1 MAMKSLEN
9 SSWLPRFGIVVVAAV
24 LVELISV
31 VQYRRVRSML
41 AEEMELRSHTAMQSR
56 VNEIEHV
63 LSLTETTMAEN
74 EWDVLRSLSHPDS
87 VFSALARLIDDNP
100 YVVGARVAFVP
111 YFYPSIG
118 RLYEPCVRKNR
129 DGSVSFAQIA
139 GPSHD
144 YTVDEDYLWARDSLM
159 AFWTDPVQDGPDSL
173 SISTYSKPLFNS
185 KGKMVALCGLDIDLS
200 WLGDTLN
207 AHRRFPSSFGLLLSQ
222 EGNLM
227 AGPPEGQV
235 SAEEIHKL
243 VEILNGRLPESAVR
257 GIAIRTAALDKDP
270 YWEVAMVYKTDE
282 VFAGLIKMRRQQFF
296 YLLLALAILAF
307 MINRFARNERKLRE
321 ATVEQARISG
331 ELEVARNIQL
341 EMLPK
346 EFPADVY
353 GFLEPA
359 REVGGDLFDFYRRDG
374 KIFFCVGDVS
384 GKGVPAAML
393 MSMIHSLFRMI
404 SQKQESPSHIV
415 RALNEE
421 ICRGNRS
428 NMFVTFFVGC
438 LDFYTGR
445 LRYCNAGHDKPF
457 LLSGSVSLLPV
468 KANLPLGVFPDTDFV
483 EECLQLSADT
493 SLFLYTDGLTEA
505 MDASRRAF
513 GRPRVQ
519 EVLEAGLKQALS
531 PREMV
536 ESLSRSVHAF
546 VGTAPQSDDLTML
559 FLRYRPGDLLCKQI
573 SLSTHTEEVS
583 RLSDFLKEVCASL
596 ELEHKTALGI
606 RLAVEEMVVNVINY
620 AYPENRE
627 GTVFVY
633 ADSDRKELRF
643 TIVDSGTPFDPT
655 AVIPASTT
663 LDAES
668 RPIGGLGIL
677 LARKIMDSVS
687 YCRKEN
693 NNVLTLT
700 KSIIEL

>member
-1 MAMKSLEN
+1 MAMRSLKTG
-9 SSWLPRFGIVVVAAV
+9 SWLPRFGIVVMAAV
-24 LVELISV
+24 LVEFISV

-118 RLYEPCVRKNR
+118 RLYEPCARKGK

-159 AFWTDPVQDGPDSL
+159 AFWTDPILDGPDSL

-207 AHRRFPSSFGLLLSQ
+207 AHRRFPSSFGLLLTQ
-222 EGNLM
+222 EGSLM

-235 SAEEIHKL
+235 SAEEVHKV

-270 YWEVAMVYKTDE
+270 YWEVVMVYRTDE
-282 VFAGLIKMRRQQFF
+282 VFARLIKMRRQQFF

-307 MINRFARNERKLRE
+307 MLRRFARNERKLRDT
-321 ATVEQARISG
+321 TVEQARISG

-346 EFPADVY
+346 AFPADVY

-483 EECLQLSADT
+483 EECLQLSTDT

-505 MDASRRAF
+505 MDASRCAF
-513 GRPRVQ
+513 GRSRVQ

-531 PREMV
+531 PRETV
-536 ESLSRSVHAF
+536 EALSRSARDF
-546 VGTAPQSDDLTML
+546 VGSAPQSDDLTML

-596 ELEHKTALGI
+596 KLEHKTALGI
-606 RLAVEEMVVNVINY
+606 RLAVEEMVVNVIKY

>member
-1 MAMKSLEN
+1 MKSLKT
-9 SSWLPRFGIVVVAAV
+9 SSWLPRFGIVVMAAV
-24 LVELISV
+24 LVELISI
-31 VQYRRVRSML
+31 VQYQRVRSML
-41 AEEMELRSHTAMQSR
+41 ADEMELRSRAAMESR

-74 EWDVLRSLSHPDS
+74 EGYVLHSLSHPDS
-87 VFSALARLIDDNP
+87 VYSALASLIDDNP
-100 YVVGARVAFVP
+100 YVVGARIAFIP

-118 RLYEPCVRKNR
+118 RLYEPCVRESR
-129 DGSVSFAQIA
+129 DGSVLFTQIA
-139 GPSHD
+139 GPDHD
-144 YTVDEDYLWARDSLM
+144 YTRDEDYIWALDSLM
-159 AFWTDPVQDGPDSL
+159 AFWTDPVLDGPDSL

-207 AHRRFPSSFGLLLSQ
+207 AHRRFPSSFGLLLTK
-222 EGNLM
+222 EGKLM
-227 AGPPEGQV
+227 SGPSDLQIPG
-235 SAEEIHKL
+235 EEVHKV
-243 VEILNGRLPESAVR
+243 VEILNGRLPESAVP
-257 GIAIRTAALDKDP
+257 GIAIRTAALNKDP
-270 YWEVAMVYKTDE
+270 YWEVVMVYKTDE
-282 VFAGLIKMRRQQFF
+282 VFARVKKMRRQQFF

-307 MINRFARNERKLRE
+307 MINLFARNERKLRE

-374 KIFFCVGDVS
+374 KFFFCVGDVS

-415 RALNEE
+415 RVLNEE
-421 ICRGNRS
+421 ICRDNRS

-438 LDFYTGR
+438 LDFYTGK
-445 LRYCNAGHDKPF
+445 LRFCNAGHDKPF
-457 LLSGSVSLLPV
+457 LLNDSVSLLPV
-468 KANLPLGVFPDTDFV
+468 KSNLPLGVFPDTDFA
-483 EECLQLSADT
+483 EESLQLSADT

-505 MDASRRAF
+505 MNTSREAF

-519 EVLEAGLKQALS
+519 EVLEDSLSRSLS
-531 PREMV
+531 PRETV
-536 ESLSRSVHAF
+536 DALSRSAHEF

-559 FLRYRPGDLLCKQI
+559 LLRYRPGDLFCRNI
-573 SLSTHTEEVS
+573 SLSTRTEEVS
-583 RLSDFLKEVCASL
+583 RLNAFLKDVCADL
-596 ELEHKTALGI
+596 KLEHKMALGM

-700 KSIIEL
+700 KSII

>member
-1 MAMKSLEN
+1 MAMKSLKN

-41 AEEMELRSHTAMQSR
+41 AEEMELRSQTAMQSR

-118 RLYEPCVRKNR
+118 RLYEPCARKGK

-159 AFWTDPVQDGPDSL
+159 AFWTDPILDGPDSL

-235 SAEEIHKL
+235 SAEEIHKV

-307 MINRFARNERKLRE
+307 MINRFARNERKLRD
-321 ATVEQARISG
+321 ATVEQARIGG

-415 RALNEE
+415 RAVNEE

-505 MDASRRAF
+505 MDASRCAF

-536 ESLSRSVHAF
+536 ESLSRSAHAF

-633 ADSDRKELRF
+633 ADSDRSELRF

>member
-1 MAMKSLEN
+1 MAMKSLKN

-118 RLYEPCVRKNR
+118 RLYEPCARKGK

-159 AFWTDPVQDGPDSL
+159 AFWTDPILDGPDSL

-282 VFAGLIKMRRQQFF
+282 VFAGLIKMRRQQFL

-307 MINRFARNERKLRE
+307 MLRRFARNERKLRE

-483 EECLQLSADT
+483 EECLQLSTDT

-505 MDASRRAF
+505 MDASRCAF

-536 ESLSRSVHAF
+536 ESLSRSAHAF

-596 ELEHKTALGI
+596 KLEHKTALGI

-633 ADSDRKELRF
+633 ADSDRSELRF

>member
-1 MAMKSLEN
+1 MAMKSLKN

-118 RLYEPCVRKNR
+118 RLYEPCARKGK

-159 AFWTDPVQDGPDSL
+159 AFWTDPILDGPDSL

-307 MINRFARNERKLRE
+307 MINRFARNERKLRD

-505 MDASRRAF
+505 MDASRCAF

-536 ESLSRSVHAF
+536 ESLSRSAHAF

-596 ELEHKTALGI
+596 KLEHKTALGI

-633 ADSDRKELRF
+633 ADSDRSELRF

>member
-1 MAMKSLEN
+1 MTMKSLKT
-9 SSWLPRFGIVVVAAV
+9 SSWLPRFGIVVMAAV
-24 LVELISV
+24 LVELISI
-31 VQYRRVRSML
+31 VQYQRVRSML
-41 AEEMELRSHTAMQSR
+41 ADEMELRIRAAMESR

-74 EWDVLRSLSHPDS
+74 EGYVLHSLSHPDS
-87 VFSALARLIDDNP
+87 VYSALASLIDDNP
-100 YVVGARVAFVP
+100 YVVGARIAFIP

-118 RLYEPCVRKNR
+118 RLYEPCVRESR
-129 DGSVSFAQIA
+129 DGSVLFTQIA
-139 GPSHD
+139 GPDHD
-144 YTVDEDYLWARDSLM
+144 YTRDEDYIWALDSLM
-159 AFWTDPVQDGPDSL
+159 AFWTDPVLDGPDSL

-207 AHRRFPSSFGLLLSQ
+207 AHRRFPSSFGLLLTK
-222 EGNLM
+222 EGKLL
-227 AGPPEGQV
+227 AGPSDLQIPG
-235 SAEEIHKL
+235 EEVHKV
-243 VEILNGRLPESAVR
+243 VEILNGRLPESAVP

-270 YWEVAMVYKTDE
+270 YREVVMVYKTDE
-282 VFAGLIKMRRQQFF
+282 VFARVKKMRRQQFF

-307 MINRFARNERKLRE
+307 MINLFARNERKLRE

-374 KIFFCVGDVS
+374 KFFFCVGDVS

-415 RALNEE
+415 RVLNEE
-421 ICRGNRS
+421 ICRDNRS

-438 LDFYTGR
+438 LDFYTGK
-445 LRYCNAGHDKPF
+445 LRFCNAGHDKPF
-457 LLSGSVSLLPV
+457 LLNDSVSLLPV
-468 KANLPLGVFPDTDFV
+468 KSNLPLGVFPDTDFA
-483 EECLQLSADT
+483 EESLQLSADT

-505 MDASRRAF
+505 MNTSREAF

-519 EVLEAGLKQALS
+519 EVLEDSLSRSLS
-531 PREMV
+531 PRETV
-536 ESLSRSVHAF
+536 DALSRSAHEF

-559 FLRYRPGDLLCKQI
+559 LLRYRPGDLFCRNI
-573 SLSTHTEEVS
+573 SLSTRTEEVS
-583 RLSDFLKEVCASL
+583 RLNDFLKDVCADL
-596 ELEHKTALGI
+596 KLEHKMALGM

-700 KSIIEL
+700 KSIV

>member
-1 MAMKSLEN
+1 MAMKPLKN

-24 LVELISV
+24 LLELISV

-118 RLYEPCVRKNR
+118 RLYEPCARKGK

-159 AFWTDPVQDGPDSL
+159 AFWTDPILDGPDSL

-243 VEILNGRLPESAVR
+243 VEIMNGRLPESAVR

-270 YWEVAMVYKTDE
+270 YWGVVMVYRTDE
-282 VFAGLIKMRRQQFF
+282 VFARLIKMRRQQFF

-483 EECLQLSADT
+483 EECLQLSTDT

-596 ELEHKTALGI
+596 KLEHKTALGI

>member
-1 MAMKSLEN
+1 MAMKSLKN

-31 VQYRRVRSML
+31 VQYQRVRSML

-118 RLYEPCVRKNR
+118 RLYEPCARKGK

-159 AFWTDPVQDGPDSL
+159 AFWTDPILDGPDSL

-243 VEILNGRLPESAVR
+243 VEIMNGRLPESAVR
-257 GIAIRTAALDKDP
+257 GIAIQTAALDKDP
-270 YWEVAMVYKTDE
+270 YWEVVMVYRTDE
-282 VFAGLIKMRRQQFF
+282 VFARLIKMRRQQFF

-421 ICRGNRS
+421 ICRDNRS

-483 EECLQLSADT
+483 EECLQLSTDT

-505 MDASRRAF
+505 MDASRCAF

-531 PREMV
+531 PRETV
-536 ESLSRSVHAF
+536 ESLSRSARDF
-546 VGTAPQSDDLTML
+546 VGSAPQSDDLTML
-559 FLRYRPGDLLCKQI
+559 LLRYRPGDLLCKQI

>member
-1 MAMKSLEN
+1 MAMKPLKN

-118 RLYEPCVRKNR
+118 RLYEPCARKGK

-159 AFWTDPVQDGPDSL
+159 AFWTDPILDGPDSL

-307 MINRFARNERKLRE
+307 MINRFARNERKLRD

-536 ESLSRSVHAF
+536 ESLSRSAHAF

-596 ELEHKTALGI
+596 KLEHKTALGI